1 MLEKTKEAIKH
12 GQSKDTGSIGHTR
25 QKPKQLKR

>member
-12 GQSKDTGSIGHTR
+12 GQSKDSIGHTR
-25 QKPKQLKR
+25 QKPKHNTEN